1 MPNIRF
7 KNHNKRPESVK
18 LNFFA
23 AFYKLLTE
31 YWEISWLLAR
41 WWGHSCKKWGSR
53 GLFLQVWQPKPRF
66 GAFLRPYL
74 QQIALT
80 ALVTQGMAIFWGKAG
95 RKWRGSRVR
104 SGSVCA
110 GVCGPEGASAKGIT
124 PVFSKPFRPWKD
136 RSRHE
141 RRLPEAHTP
150 PCTLNLQC
158 QIIAENR

>member
-1 MPNIRF
+1 MRDDVPRLLGTPTDP
-7 KNHNKRPESVK
+7 KRRTPPYSP
-18 LNFFA
+18 LLQTA
-23 AFYKLLTE
+23 AFARAGTE
-31 YWEISWLLAR
+31 VLVL
-41 WWGHSCKKWGSR
+41 G
-53 GLFLQVWQPKPRF
+53 
-66 GAFLRPYL
+66 PYL
-74 QQIALT
+74 QDVWVLRGFSASMATKT
-80 ALVTQGMAIFWGKAG
+80 AFLGIFTAILAAKSPYSACNAGYGHFRGKAG

-104 SGSVCA
+104 AGSVCA

-150 PCTLNLQC
+150 PRTLNLQC

>member
-1 MPNIRF
+1 MRRSSRDPPWAPPNAS
-7 KNHNKRPESVK
+7 PLTLPLTLVP
-18 LNFFA
+18 LQQTGTFA
-23 AFYKLLTE
+23 
-31 YWEISWLLAR
+31 W
-41 WWGHSCKKWGSR
+41 WWGHSCRKWGSR
-53 GLFLQVWQPKPRF
+53 GLLLQVWQGIWRF

-74 QQIALT
+74 QQKAPT

-95 RKWRGSRVR
+95 RKWRGSGVR
-104 SGSVCA
+104 AGSVCA

-158 QIIAENR
+158 QIIAESR